1 MYSIYRKVKRQER
14 ARSQGSSKSKK
25 VAIQAALYVGGLYLT
40 WVFTTVSLFG
50 FIVMCGLCMICV

>member
-1 MYSIYRKVKRQER
+1 MKRQER

-40 WVFTTVSLFG
+40 WIFTTVSFVLLMLCVYG
-50 FIVMCGLCMICV
+50 FFL